1 MSSTGTAMIEMRNT
15 SREELERLFCERL
28 TDDCLR
34 VAVGSHFDARLLWAQ
49 RDEAFGFLA
58 SRGLPIPMVDG
69 ATLKVW
75 Q

>member
-1 MSSTGTAMIEMRNT
+1 MSSTGTTILEMQ
-15 SREELERLFCERL
+15 SVGREELERLFCERL

-34 VAVGSHFDARLLWAQ
+34 IAVGSHFDARLLWAQ

-58 SRGLPIPMVDG
+58 SHGLPIPMVDAASIG
-69 ATLKVW
+69 AL